1 MSALASV
8 PSTKEEPTAELLDR
22 KYIDDIRSMERAAG
36 RNDVLSRF
44 VRTLEQNLAGFDAS
58 FRACIASG
66 DPAGAARAA
75 HTLKGTCLQ
84 LGAQALGKL
93 FADIEC
99 SAKAGDYAEAKRRFD
114 SSSSLIAQSLQALKH
129 A

>member
-1 MSALASV
+1 MDSSPPQRSASRCYDAGMSAPASA
-8 PSTKEEPTAELLDR
+8 PSMKEDPIDELLDR
-22 KYIDDIRSMERAAG
+22 RYIDDIRTMERAAG

-44 VRTLEQNLAGFDAS
+44 VGTLERNLAGFDAS
-58 FRACIASG
+58 FGDCIARG

-93 FADIEC
+93 FA
-99 SAKAGDYAEAKRRFD
+99 
-114 SSSSLIAQSLQALKH
+114 
-129 A
+129 

>member
-1 MSALASV
+1 M
-8 PSTKEEPTAELLDR
+8 KEHPTDELLDR
-22 KYIDDIRSMERAAG
+22 RYIDDIRTMERAAG

-44 VRTLEQNLAGFDAS
+44 VTTLEHNLAGFDAS
-58 FRACIASG
+58 FRDCIARG

-93 FADIEC
+93 FADIERC
-99 SAKAGDYAEAKRRFD
+99 AKAGDYAEAKRRFD
-114 SSSSLIAQSLQALKH
+114 GAAALIAQSLQALKH